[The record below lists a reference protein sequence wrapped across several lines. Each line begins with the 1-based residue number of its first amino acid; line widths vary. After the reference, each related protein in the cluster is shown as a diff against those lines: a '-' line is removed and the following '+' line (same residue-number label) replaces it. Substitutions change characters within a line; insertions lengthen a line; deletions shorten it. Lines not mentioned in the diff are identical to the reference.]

1 MHNFLHGCEFEEIG
15 RVETVLIAEFILGL
29 SNHN

>member
-15 RVETVLIAEFILGL
+15 VETVLIAEFILGL